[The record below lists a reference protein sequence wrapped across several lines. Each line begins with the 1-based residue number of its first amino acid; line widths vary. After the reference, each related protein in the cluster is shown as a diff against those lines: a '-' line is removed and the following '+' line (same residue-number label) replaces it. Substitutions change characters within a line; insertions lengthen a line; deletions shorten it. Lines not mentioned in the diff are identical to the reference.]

1 MTQIQILNGIY
12 TDGTPEIRT
21 SYPVNLVPVPKV
33 SGISNGFLRPGDGIV
48 ANGTG
53 PGIDRGGIEWNNIC
67 YRVMGTKLVSV
78 SSSGAVTVLG
88 DVGGPTTN
96 LVTFDYSFTSLAV
109 ASGGRLY
116 YWNSTA
122 GLLQVTDP
130 DLGFVIDF
138 CWVDGY
144 FMTTDGQYLIVTE
157 LNDPFAVNPLKYGSS
172 EADPDPILALL
183 KLRNEVYALNRHT
196 IEVFNNVGGDLF
208 PFARIEGAQIQKGC
222 IGTQACCVFVDA
234 MAFLGG
240 GRNEAPGIYLGV
252 SATTTKV
259 STQEIDNI
267 LQRYTE
273 AQLSTVKLEARNDKA
288 HEHLYVHLPD
298 QTLVYDASASR
309 ELQEQVWFVL
319 ASTTTGIAQYRARN
333 IVWCY
338 NKWLVGDPQSS
349 AIGYLV
355 QDTGHHWD
363 QQVRWEFGTLIVY
376 NESNGAIFNKLELVA
391 LTGSVALAT
400 QVVNGLLQE
409 NGFFLL
415 QENGEYILLELAVP
429 NSAALGNPQI
439 STSYSVDGRSWSQ
452 DRFISVGTTGDTKKR
467 LAWFQQGH
475 MRNWRIQR
483 FRGDSS
489 AHVSFARLEAQLEA
503 LAF

>member
-1 MTQIQILNGIY
+1 MQIPILNGIY

-67 YRVMGTKLVSV
+67 YRVMGTRLVSV

-208 PFARIEGAQIQKGC
+208 PFARIEGAQIQKGV

-273 AQLSTVKLEARNDKA
+273 DQLSTVKLEARNDKA

-298 QTLVYDASASR
+298 QTLVYDASASQA
-309 ELQEQVWFVL
+309 LQEQVWFVL
-319 ASTTTGIAQYRARN
+319 VSTTTGIAQYRARN

-338 NKWLVGDPQSS
+338 NKWLVGDPQSN

-355 QDTGHHWD
+355 QDTGHHWG

-391 LTGSVALAT
+391 LTGSVALNT
-400 QVVNGLLQE
+400 QVISGLLQE
-409 NGFFLL
+409 DGFFLL
-415 QENGEYILLELAVP
+415 QEDNQYILLELAVS
-429 NSAALGNPQI
+429 NSTALDNPQI
-439 STSYSVDGRSWSQ
+439 STSYSLDGRSWSQ